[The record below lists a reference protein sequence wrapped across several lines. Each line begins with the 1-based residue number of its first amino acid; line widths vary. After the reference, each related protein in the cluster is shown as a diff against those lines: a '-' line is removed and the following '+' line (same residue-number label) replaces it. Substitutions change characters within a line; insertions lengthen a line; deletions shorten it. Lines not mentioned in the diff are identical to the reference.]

1 MKKLFQV
8 GDLLKYHFSDEEM
21 DHYAIVLNNKNDKG
35 RYVVHWLDPE
45 GNPNDEYI
53 VEWFESEMS
62 KYFQKIS

>member
-8 GDLLKYHFSDEEM
+8 GDLLKYHFSDEEK
-21 DHYAIVLNNKNDKG
+21 DHYAIVLNINKE

-45 GNPNDEYI
+45 GNPIRQYI